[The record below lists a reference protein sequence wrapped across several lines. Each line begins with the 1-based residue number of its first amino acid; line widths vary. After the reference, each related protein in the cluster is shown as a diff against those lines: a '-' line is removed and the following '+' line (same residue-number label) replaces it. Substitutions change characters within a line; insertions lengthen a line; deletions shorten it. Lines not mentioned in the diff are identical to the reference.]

1 MTATTDAGRDD
12 ETARDDIVS
21 EDTAASNDATAGDGS
36 ATVGIVGA
44 GITGLALTHYLAERG
59 VDSVTFDASDEPG
72 GVIQTRH
79 VDGRVLEVGPQ
90 RMRKTP
96 SIAALAEA
104 VGVADDVVEAREEEL
119 YVYANGDL
127 GKAPLSV
134 EAFLETDLLSWQGKA
149 RMLAEPLTRPGMPE
163 ETAAELFVRKFGREA
178 YERFIGPLYGGI
190 YGSDPARMPAA
201 YALERLLE
209 REREAGSFLAAFRQ
223 RIGTDHESP
232 PVSFAEGNQQLA
244 EAVYAAHEER
254 IELGTP
260 VTDITRLGSR
270 GSPAEGGSNR
280 DSRFALETPDGS
292 HRVDHVVV
300 TTPASVAGELLDGL
314 ADGAD
319 ALGDLLYNPL
329 ALVFLEADHGR
340 TGKGYQVGYGE
351 DLHTLGVSW
360 NAQMFGRDGVQTVF
374 LGGMHEPELVGESND
389 RLARIAREEYGQVMG
404 VDASA
409 IDVARLDV
417 GFPAWDQSWWNL
429 EALDLPPGITMATNY
444 TARMGIPSRVREA
457 EETAER
463 LAQDTAAGAG
473 AVAAPA
479 DD

>member
-1 MTATTDAGRDD
+1 MTATTGAGRDD
-12 ETARDDIVS
+12 ETARDDVVPG
-21 EDTAASNDATAGDGS
+21 DTAASNDATAGDGS

-59 VDSVTFDASDEPG
+59 VDSVTFEASDEPG
-72 GVIQTRH
+72 GVVQTRH
-79 VDGRVLEVGPQ
+79 VDGHVLEAGPQ

-96 SIAALAEA
+96 GIAALAEA
-104 VGVADDVVEAREEEL
+104 VGVAEDVIEAREEEL
-119 YVYANGDL
+119 YVYANNNL

-149 RMLAEPLTRPGMPE
+149 RMLAEPLTRPGMAE

-178 YERFIGPLYGGI
+178 YQRFIGPLYGGI

-201 YALERLLE
+201 YALDSLLE
-209 REREAGSFLAAFRQ
+209 REQEAGSFLAAFRK
-223 RIGTDHESP
+223 RIGKGNQPP
-232 PVSFAEGNQQLA
+232 PVSFREGNQQLA
-244 EAVYAAHEER
+244 EAVYAAHEDR
-254 IELGTP
+254 VELGRP
-260 VTDITRLGSR
+260 VTGIDPVDPGVER
-270 GSPAEGGSNR
+270 GGPY
-280 DSRFALETPDGS
+280 ALETPEGT

-300 TTPASVAGELLDGL
+300 TTPASVAAELLDGL
-314 ADGAD
+314 ADGAE
-319 ALGDLLYNPL
+319 ALDDLLYNPL

-374 LGGMHEPELVGESND
+374 LGGMHEPELLEEPDD
-389 RLARIAREEYGQVMG
+389 RLVRIAREEYKQVVG

-409 IDVARLDV
+409 IDIARLDV

-429 EALDLPPGITMATNY
+429 EELELPPGITMATNY

-457 EETAER
+457 EEIAER
-463 LAQDTAAGAG
+463 LVEEMTAADVE
-473 AVAAPA
+473 AVAVPA